1 MAAAAPAAA
10 GEDGRRL
17 RPGAVLDPQPQDE
30 VEAEAGELGRLRAEL
45 ASALAEMETMKAVAE
60 VSESTKAEAVA
71 AVQRQC
77 QEEVASLQAILKD
90 SISSYEAQLTSLK
103 QERQQQQQDFEE
115 KERELGHLKQLLSR
129 AHPLD
134 SLEKQMEKAHED
146 SEKLREIV
154 LPMEQEIEELKA
166 KLLRAEELIQEIQ
179 RRPRHPPS
187 LHGSAELLSL
197 SRDSS
202 PPLEPLEELSG
213 DGGAAAEAF
222 AHNCDDSAS
231 ISSFSLGGAGSST
244 SMPRSRQGLSPEQ
257 EETASLLSTGT
268 LVPEGIYL
276 PPPGYQLVPDTQW
289 EQLQVEG
296 RQLQKDLESI
306 SRERDEL
313 QEGLRRSNEDCAKQM
328 QVLLAQVQNSEQ
340 LLRTLQGTVS
350 QAQERVQLQMAE
362 LATSHKC
369 LSHEVKRLTEE
380 NQGLRA
386 EQPPS
391 PAPWVPEQ
399 EESLPSSITELQQL
413 VHRTRQE
420 ARAHQQAREHEAERL
435 RIEIVTLR
443 EALEEET
450 ATRASLEGQ
459 LRGQREE
466 TEVLEASLCSLR
478 TEMERVQQAQSKAQ
492 LTDLLS
498 EQKAKVVRLQA
509 ELETSEQVQRD
520 FVRLSQALQV
530 RLERVRQ
537 AESLEQVRRIMDEA
551 PLRDVR
557 DIKDT

>member
-1 MAAAAPAAA
+1 M
-10 GEDGRRL
+10 
-17 RPGAVLDPQPQDE
+17 
-30 VEAEAGELGRLRAEL
+30 
-45 ASALAEMETMKAVAE
+45 
-60 VSESTKAEAVA
+60 
-71 AVQRQC
+71 
-77 QEEVASLQAILKD
+77 
-90 SISSYEAQLTSLK
+90 
-103 QERQQQQQDFEE
+103 
-115 KERELGHLKQLLSR
+115 
-129 AHPLD
+129 
-134 SLEKQMEKAHED
+134 LEKKALNRPEGPCSWEQGLLLPNHPFLQAHED

-179 RRPRHPPS
+179 RCPRHPPS
-187 LHGSAELLSL
+187 LHGSTELLPL
-197 SRDSS
+197 SRDPS

-231 ISSFSLGGAGSST
+231 ISSFSLGGGASS
-244 SMPRSRQGLSPEQ
+244 SASLPRDRQGLSPEQ
-257 EETASLLSTGT
+257 EETASLVSTGT

-276 PPPGYQLVPDTQW
+276 PPPGYQLVPDNQW
-289 EQLQVEG
+289 EQLQTEG
-296 RQLQKDLESI
+296 QQLQKDLESI

-313 QEGLRRSNEDCAKQM
+313 QEGLRRSNEDCTKQM

-369 LSHEVKRLTEE
+369 LSHEVKRLTVE

-386 EQPPS
+386 EQPPTS
-391 PAPWVPEQ
+391 GLQGLEPYECQ
-399 EESLPSSITELQQL
+399 EEPLPSLVPELQQL
-413 VHRTRQE
+413 VQRTRQE

-443 EALEEET
+443 EALDE
-450 ATRASLEGQ
+450 AAAARASLEGQ
-459 LRGQREE
+459 LRVQREE

-478 TEMERVQQAQSKAQ
+478 TEMERIQQEQNKARRQEALRQPPGSGHTEEAQV
-492 LTDLLS
+492 TDLLS
-498 EQKAKVVRLQA
+498 EQRAKVLRLQA

-530 RLERVRQ
+530 RLERIRQ
-537 AESLEQVRRIMDEA
+537 AESLEQVHSIVDEA

>member
-289 EQLQVEG
+289 EQLQVE
-296 RQLQKDLESI
+296 
-306 SRERDEL
+306 
-313 QEGLRRSNEDCAKQM
+313 M

-466 TEVLEASLCSLR
+466 TASLCSLR

>member
-1 MAAAAPAAA
+1 
-10 GEDGRRL
+10 
-17 RPGAVLDPQPQDE
+17 
-30 VEAEAGELGRLRAEL
+30 
-45 ASALAEMETMKAVAE
+45 METMKAVAE

-90 SISSYEAQLTSLK
+90 SISSYEAQITSLK
-103 QERQQQQQDFEE
+103 QERQQQQQDCEE
-115 KERELGHLKQLLSR
+115 KERELGRLKQLLSR

-187 LHGSAELLSL
+187 LHGSTELLPR
-197 SRDSS
+197 SRDPS
-202 PPLEPLEELSG
+202 PPLEPLEDLSA

-231 ISSFSLGGAGSST
+231 ISSFSLGGGAGST
-244 SMPRSRQGLSPEQ
+244 SLPRSRQALSPEQ
-257 EETASLLSTGT
+257 EETASLVSTGT

-289 EQLQVEG
+289 EQLQTEG
-296 RQLQKDLESI
+296 RQLQKDLERVSQ
-306 SRERDEL
+306 ERDEL

-369 LSHEVKRLTEE
+369 LRHEVKRLTEE

-386 EQPPS
+386 EQLPS
-391 PAPWVPEQ
+391 SAPRGLEQ
-399 EESLPSSITELQQL
+399 EEGPEESLPSLVPELQQL
-413 VHRTRQE
+413 VRHTRQE
-420 ARAHQQAREHEAERL
+420 ARAQQQAREHEAERL

-450 ATRASLEGQ
+450 AARASLEGQ
-459 LRGQREE
+459 LRVQREE

-478 TEMERVQQAQSKAQ
+478 TEMERVQQEQSKAQ

-498 EQKAKVVRLQA
+498 EQRAKVLRLQA

-530 RLERVRQ
+530 APVRLLFVVSH
-537 AESLEQVRRIMDEA
+537 AFSL
-551 PLRDVR
+551 
-557 DIKDT
+557 IKTHLGNEIAMQKEFQIF